1 MIFIVVIDA
10 HFFNSSGYIANGSE
24 PLLPPGMKEL
34 LHEDLNKSF
43 DF

>member
-1 MIFIVVIDA
+1 V
-10 HFFNSSGYIANGSE
+10 SSTRGHRGIATGYIADDRKE
-24 PLLPPGMKEL
+24 PILPPGMREL

>member
-1 MIFIVVIDA
+1 MPFR
-10 HFFNSSGYIANGSE
+10 YIYRNGE
-24 PLLPPGMKEL
+24 PILPPGMKEL